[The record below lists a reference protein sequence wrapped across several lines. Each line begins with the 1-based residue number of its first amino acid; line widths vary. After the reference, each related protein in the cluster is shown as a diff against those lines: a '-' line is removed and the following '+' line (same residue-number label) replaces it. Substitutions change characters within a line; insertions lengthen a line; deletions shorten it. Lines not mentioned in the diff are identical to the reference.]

1 MLSAPCVLLSIMVV
15 LGLLEDV
22 MGETVVSVVGAVVE
36 GEQGLEEEPQVVVD
50 LVWEQEVLVELKL
63 ATL

>member
-1 MLSAPCVLLSIMVV
+1 MMVV
-15 LGLLEDV
+15 MGLLVDV
-22 MGETVVSVVGAVVE
+22 MGETVVGVVGAVVE
-36 GEQGLEEEPQVVVD
+36 GDQGLEEEPQVVVD